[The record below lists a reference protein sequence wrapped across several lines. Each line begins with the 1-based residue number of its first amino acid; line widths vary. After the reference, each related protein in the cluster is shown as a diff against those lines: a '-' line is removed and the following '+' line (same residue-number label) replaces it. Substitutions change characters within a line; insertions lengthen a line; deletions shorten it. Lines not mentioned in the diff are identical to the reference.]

1 MMYIVYSDV
10 HLNIDNNTN
19 IDSLISIEYYC
30 A

>member
-1 MMYIVYSDV
+1 MYIVYPDV

-19 IDSLISIEYYC
+19 IDSLISIKYYC